1 MARKKKEECKTAP
14 AWLTS
19 FSDLMSL
26 LLTFFILLYSMSS
39 LDVSKAVKFL
49 HYFQGEDSKFEQKI
63 SVVKPFVPFTSNV
76 AMKVKKRIK
85 KHLKVHAYQIVAT
98 EEYVNIRLFND
109 IFFEKNSLNLTSEAK
124 STLDEIVSMLGKL
137 DENLSINIE
146 GFSSSDLPKKK
157 IAGVEDVWS
166 LSMNRAMSV
175 LNYFVEKG
183 VEPGM
188 LSATGYG
195 DSRPLYTWNNPLLNR
210 RNNRVE
216 IVLQV
221 VTPSGNAQ

>member
-1 MARKKKEECKTAP
+1 MARKKKFECKVAP

-49 HYFQGEDSKFEQKI
+49 HYFQGDDAKFEQKVSI
-63 SVVKPFVPFTSNV
+63 FKPIVPFSTNV
-76 AMKVKKRIK
+76 AMKVKKRISK
-85 KHLKVHAYQIVAT
+85 QLPVHAYQISAT
-98 EEYVNIRLFND
+98 EDYVNIRLFND
-109 IFFEKNSLNLTSEAK
+109 IFFEKESTRLSEEAK
-124 STLDEIVSMLGKL
+124 RVLDDFVDLLAQI
-137 DENLSINIE
+137 DENLSINVQ
-146 GFSSSDLPKKK
+146 GFCSSGLPR
-157 IAGVEDVWS
+157 GSQQDVWS
-166 LSMNRAMSV
+166 FSIDRAMSV
-175 LNYFVEKG
+175 LDYLLQKG
-183 VEPGM
+183 VKPPL

-195 DSRPLYTWNNPLLNR
+195 DAKPLYTWNNPLLNR

-221 VTPSGNAQ
+221 VSPRPNVPQK